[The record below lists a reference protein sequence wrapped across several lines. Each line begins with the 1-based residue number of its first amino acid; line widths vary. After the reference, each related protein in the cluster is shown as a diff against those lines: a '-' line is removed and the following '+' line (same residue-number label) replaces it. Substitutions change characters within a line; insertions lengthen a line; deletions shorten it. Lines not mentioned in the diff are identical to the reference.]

1 MISYGL
7 FPASVRWNVMD
18 SQPVV
23 CNNGRDVDLNN
34 MEKIS
39 KDKKQKLKNCDSVAR
54 NSSMINITHT

>member
-23 CNNGRDVDLNN
+23 CNDGRDVDLNN
-34 MEKIS
+34 MKKKS
-39 KDKKQKLKNCDSVAR
+39 KDKKTKVKEL
-54 NSSMINITHT
+54 